1 MNMRQSR
8 SMVDRRGTRGS
19 RHAAAGE
26 FAIIALFGLAGL
38 LLSFGAEVLVPEAL
52 TAGQVT
58 MIVSP

>member
-1 MNMRQSR
+1 MRQSR
-8 SMVDRRGTRGS
+8 SKVDRRGTRGS